1 MARVARLRALS
12 PVLFRFFPVKT
23 GSVDSV
29 SGVLDRESGVAD
41 TESGVADTE
50 SGVVDR
56 ESGVAGADS
65 GASPDS
71 VSGFGGK
78 LRR

>member
-1 MARVARLRALS
+1 MARSARLRALS
-12 PVLFRFFPVKT
+12 PVLFRLKSVPS

-41 TESGVADTE
+41 TESGVRDTE
-50 SGVVDR
+50 SGVVGGED
-56 ESGVAGADS
+56 

>member
-1 MARVARLRALS
+1 MRAFPPVSFRLELVPS
-12 PVLFRFFPVKT
+12 

-29 SGVLDRESGVAD
+29 SGVLDRESGVTD
-41 TESGVADTE
+41 TESGVRDTE
-50 SGVVDR
+50 SGVIGGED
-56 ESGVAGADS
+56 

-71 VSGFGGK
+71 ESGFGGK